1 MRTFLAVIA
10 LLLGGCSHQTK
21 QPDVVAALE
30 KLSDSPAKMVLY
42 SLDPYSWD
50 RRRPQSET
58 DFHGYEILGR
68 AEVTDPQEQRALLR
82 ALARGASE
90 NDDEVAACFHP
101 RHGLQVSQ
109 DGPPLDFT
117 ICFEC
122 LQVKAQGF
130 GPGGFLTSASP
141 QATFD
146 HSLHAHG
153 LRVAPE

>member
-10 LLLGGCSHQTK
+10 LLLGACTQHTK
-21 QPDVVAALE
+21 QPEVVAALE
-30 KLSDSPAKMVLY
+30 KLAESPAKMVLY

-50 RRRPQSET
+50 RSRPPSET
-58 DFHGYEILGR
+58 AFHGYEILGR
-68 AEVTDPQEQRALLR
+68 AEVTDTQEQRALLR

-90 NDDEVAACFHP
+90 NDDKVAACFHP
-101 RHGLQVSQ
+101 RHGLQVLQ
-109 DGPPLDFT
+109 DEQPLDFT

-146 HSLHAHG
+146 QSLHAHG